1 MGRRFRFPVQQGLS
15 IRFELGA
22 MSAPAGVTEAD
33 MRSYIHEQVESD
45 LAFILQEN
53 GVPLA
58 LQYNLTQVF
67 TQLRR
72 FSALADTRQGVRQAL
87 RDDLQV
93 EENSLQNRAAV
104 AGVVAAWEASKEYAT
119 KQAELKAEARL
130 LGISRPVTQTD
141 RAAMRAAYVATHG
154 EVEETFEPS
163 DDYLSSKIEEL
174 EAHEPVASYLNEVTS
189 KKTAKTMGIQTSVD
203 SAGHVRIVRSRQKGQ
218 LPQGTEE
225 LRTVLRVEG
234 NTWCYLAAKYRNNPM
249 LHGLT
254 PGDWLK
260 YTNHL
265 LGDKCYL
272 LKIPGQSAAAGSSDM
287 VSLRPP
293 WNVMLS
299 YEYELRKEAVKRAF
313 RKSKPLRECLEEV
326 CADAQL
332 KEQYFTSPIALQ
344 GKTGRAEDNMNG
356 GGRPWRRPEYTGNN
370 GPPNKWHK
378 GSGKKGGKGKSKK
391 GQSGKGSSEHALVS
405 FTDDNRQIC
414 FAYNAQGCKGGCNRV
429 HVCRVRGCGK
439 AHPMWQ
445 HYQGM
450 TQSGDNAQSPK
461 N

>member
-1 MGRRFRFPVQQGLS
+1 MN
-15 IRFELGA
+15 
-22 MSAPAGVTEAD
+22 APAGVTDEA
-33 MRSYIHEQVESD
+33 MKTYIHDKVEGD

-58 LQYNLTQVF
+58 
-67 TQLRR
+67 
-72 FSALADTRQGVRQAL
+72 
-87 RDDLQV
+87 LQV

-104 AGVVAAWEASKEYAT
+104 AGVVAAWESSKEYAS

-130 LGISRPVTQTD
+130 LGVTRPVTQTD
-141 RAAMRAAYVATHG
+141 RAAMRSAYIQTHG
-154 EVEETFEPS
+154 QIEETFEPS
-163 DDYLSSKIEEL
+163 DDYLSTKIEEM
-174 EAHEPVASYLNEVTS
+174 EAHEPIASYLTEVTS
-189 KKTAKTMGIQTSVD
+189 KKTAKTMGIQTTVD
-203 SAGHVRIVRSRQKGQ
+203 SSGHVRIVKSRQKGQ

-225 LRTVLRVEG
+225 LRTILRVEG
-234 NTWCYLAAKYRNNPM
+234 NTWCYLSAKYRNNPM
-249 LHGLT
+249 MHGLT
-254 PGDWLK
+254 PDDWLK
-260 YTNHL
+260 YTNYL

-272 LKIPGQSAAAGSSDM
+272 MKIPGIAAAAGSSEL

-293 WNVMLS
+293 WSVMLS

-326 CADAQL
+326 CQDAQL

-344 GKTGRAEDNMNG
+344 GKSGRQDDSAVGGNRNWRRAEFSNYN
-356 GGRPWRRPEYTGNN
+356 PQ
-370 GPPNKWHK
+370 PNKWHK
-378 GSGKKGGKGKSKK
+378 GGGKKGNKGKSKGK
-391 GQSGKGSSEHALVS
+391 QGGKGNSEHSLVS

-414 FAYNAQGCKGGCNRV
+414 FAYNAQGCSGGCNRV

-450 TQSGDNAQSPK
+450 MQKGGEPNPNSK

>member
-1 MGRRFRFPVQQGLS
+1 MN
-15 IRFELGA
+15 
-22 MSAPAGVTEAD
+22 APAGVTEND
-33 MRSYIHEQVESD
+33 MRAFLHDRVEAD
-45 LAFILQEN
+45 LAYILQEN

-67 TQLRR
+67 GQLRR
-72 FSALADTRQGVRQAL
+72 FSAIADTRQGVRQAL

-93 EENSLQNRAAV
+93 QENNLQNRAAV
-104 AGVVAAWEASKEYAT
+104 AGVVAAWEASREYAA
-119 KQAELKAEARL
+119 KQAELKAEARFL
-130 LGISRPVTQTD
+130 DVARPVTQTD
-141 RAAMRAAYVATHG
+141 RAAMRAAYIATHG
-154 EVEETFEPS
+154 EIEETYEPS

-203 SAGHVRIVRSRQKGQ
+203 SSGHVRIVKSRQKGQ
-218 LPQGTEE
+218 LPRGTEE
-225 LRTVLRVEG
+225 LRAILRVEG

-254 PGDWLK
+254 PDDWLK
-260 YTNHL
+260 YTNFL

-272 LKIPGQSAAAGSSDM
+272 LKIPGPASSAGNSEM

-299 YEYELRKEAVKRAF
+299 YEFELRKEAVKRAF
-313 RKSKPLRECLEEV
+313 RRSRPLRECLEEV

-344 GKTGRAEDNMNG
+344 GKSGRAEDASSNNN
-356 GGRPWRRPEYTGNN
+356 RNWRRPEFPTNN

-378 GSGKKGGKGKSKK
+378 GTGKKGGKGKSKQRQ
-391 GQSGKGSSEHALVS
+391 GGKGGSEHSMVS

-414 FAYNAQGCKGGCNRV
+414 FAYNAQGCKGSCGRV

-439 AHPMWQ
+439 PHPMWQ

-450 TQSGDNAQSPK
+450 TQGVESAPPNK

>member
-1 MGRRFRFPVQQGLS
+1 MN
-15 IRFELGA
+15 
-22 MSAPAGVTEAD
+22 APAGVTEND
-33 MRSYIHEQVESD
+33 MRAFLHDRVEAD
-45 LAFILQEN
+45 LAYILQEN

-67 TQLRR
+67 GQLRR
-72 FSALADTRQGVRQAL
+72 FSAIADTRQGVRQAL

-93 EENSLQNRAAV
+93 QENSLQNRAAV
-104 AGVVAAWEASKEYAT
+104 AGVVAAWEASREYAS
-119 KQAELKAEARL
+119 KQAELKAEARF
-130 LGISRPVTQTD
+130 LGVARPVTQTD
-141 RAAMRAAYVATHG
+141 RAAMRAAYIATHG
-154 EVEETFEPS
+154 EIEETYEPS
-163 DDYLSSKIEEL
+163 DDYLSSKIEEM

-203 SAGHVRIVRSRQKGQ
+203 SSGHVRIVKSRQKGQ

-225 LRTVLRVEG
+225 LRTILRVEG

-254 PGDWLK
+254 PDDWLK
-260 YTNHL
+260 YTNFL

-272 LKIPGQSAAAGSSDM
+272 MKIPGPTSSAGSSDM
-287 VSLRPP
+287 VALRPP

-299 YEYELRKEAVKRAF
+299 YEFELRKEAVKRSF
-313 RKSKPLRECLEEV
+313 RRSRPLRECLEEV
-326 CADAQL
+326 CTDAQL

-344 GKTGRAEDNMNG
+344 GKSGRADDVPSGNN
-356 GGRPWRRPEYTGNN
+356 RNWRRPEFPMNS

-378 GSGKKGGKGKSKK
+378 GVGKKGGKGKSKQRQ
-391 GQSGKGSSEHALVS
+391 GGKGGSEHSMVS

-414 FAYNAQGCKGGCNRV
+414 FAYNAQGCKGSCGRV

-450 TQSGDNAQSPK
+450 TQGVESAPPNK

>member
-1 MGRRFRFPVQQGLS
+1 MNPPDGVNDA
-15 IRFELGA
+15 A
-22 MSAPAGVTEAD
+22 MRT
-33 MRSYIHEQVESD
+33 YIHDKVEGD

-72 FSALADTRQGVRQAL
+72 FSAIADSRQGVRQAL

-104 AGVVAAWEASKEYAT
+104 AGVVAAWEASKEYAA

-130 LGISRPVTQTD
+130 LGVTRPVTQTD
-141 RAAMRAAYVATHG
+141 RAAMRAAYIATHG
-154 EVEETFEPS
+154 EIEETFEPS
-163 DDYLSSKIEEL
+163 DDYLSAKIEEM
-174 EAHEPVASYLNEVTS
+174 EAHEPVASYLTEVTS
-189 KKTAKTMGIQTSVD
+189 KKTAKTMGIQTTVD
-203 SAGHVRIVRSRQKGQ
+203 SAGHVRIVKSRQKGQ

-225 LRTVLRVEG
+225 PRTILRVEG

-249 LHGLT
+249 MQGLK
-254 PGDWLK
+254 PDDWLK
-260 YTNHL
+260 YVNYL

-272 LKIPGQSAAAGSSDM
+272 LKIPGTTAAAGSSEL

-293 WNVMLS
+293 WSVMLS
-299 YEYELRKEAVKRAF
+299 YEFELRKEAIKRSY
-313 RKSKPLRECLEEV
+313 RKSLPLRECLEEV
-326 CADAQL
+326 CMDAQL

-344 GKTGRAEDNMNG
+344 GKAPRTEEFHG
-356 GGRPWRRPEYTGNN
+356 GGNNGRGWRRPEGSGWQNPPHKWYKGN
-370 GPPNKWHK
+370 
-378 GSGKKGGKGKSKK
+378 GKKGGKGKSKQK
-391 GQSGKGSSEHALVS
+391 QSGKGNSEHSLVS

-414 FAYNAQGCKGGCNRV
+414 FAYNAQGCSGGCNRV

-439 AHPMWQ
+439 SHPMWQ
-445 HYQGM
+445 HYQGLM
-450 TQSGDNAQSPK
+450 QKGGNETPPNNK